1 MACGLILPPTL
12 VDLLE
17 TTILEVENRNEQ
29 DELEIKYN
37 EMMGDDYWK
46 NLLSLR

>member
-17 TTILEVENRNEQ
+17 TTILEVENRSEQ
-29 DELEIKYN
+29 EDELEIEYN
-37 EMMGDDYWK
+37 EMMDDD
-46 NLLSLR
+46 